1 MADPV
6 RKLTQTGNPHDQ
18 PDLET
23 LRDNLPIFTGD
34 EPEQIVDAYEAGI
47 NSQSQPSSPVSVE
60 DAAQTLFTEIQRI
73 LPMTTN
79 KNHNAFFAERLS
91 SLFMRIAQQTPSR
104 HVGQELLVNT
114 VRLIRNSPEE
124 AWRDGFR
131 KAQGMVMRDHW
142 SGMLMTPQ
150 SLPVFPT
157 RAVSLTYVLPRRFYH

>member
-6 RKLTQTGNPHDQ
+6 RKLTQIGDHHDQ

-23 LRDNLPIFTGD
+23 LRDNLPIFT
-34 EPEQIVDAYEAGI
+34 EAEQIVDAYEAGI
-47 NSQSQPSSPVSVE
+47 NSQSQPSPSVSVQE
-60 DAAQTLFTEIQRI
+60 AAQTLFTEIQRI

-79 KNHNAFFAERLS
+79 KNQNAFFAEKLS
-91 SLFMRIAQQTPSR
+91 SLFMRTAQQTPSR

-124 AWRDGFR
+124 AWSDGFR

-142 SGMLMTPQ
+142 SGM
-150 SLPVFPT
+150 SLAPRSLSDFPI
-157 RAVSLTYVLPRRFYH
+157 RGVSLT

>member
-1 MADPV
+1 MADPI
-6 RKLTQTGNPHDQ
+6 RKLTQTGKPHDQ

-23 LRDNLPIFTGD
+23 LRDNLPPFTGD

-47 NSQSQPSSPVSVE
+47 NSQSQPSSSVSVQQ
-60 DAAQTLFTEIQRI
+60 AAQTLFTEIKRI

-79 KNHNAFFAERLS
+79 KNRNAFFAENLS

-114 VRLIRNSPEE
+114 VKLIRNSPEE

-142 SGMLMTPQ
+142 SGM
-150 SLPVFPT
+150 
-157 RAVSLTYVLPRRFYH
+157 SLTPKILSDFPIRGTKCRPPMSGST